1 MGTKDWGEQWAL
13 IGQQLAKH
21 GNSKSQSASK
31 SWWGQAGT
39 WSEGGGEGARLKGFA
54 PETAQK
60 LYLIIEN

>member
-1 MGTKDWGEQWAL
+1 MGTKDWEQWAL

-39 WSEGGGEGARLKGFA
+39 WREGGGEGGQDSKVLHQKQLKSC
-54 PETAQK
+54 
-60 LYLIIEN
+60 I